1 MPPAATKD
9 DHGLAVVYDGLCVF
23 CLRSL
28 RLLRVLDFRGRL
40 VLHDAN
46 ERAAVL
52 VRFPQLAGADLDEA
66 MYVVDASGRAYRG
79 FYAFRRIARALP
91 LLWPLVPLAYLPG
104 AGFAGE
110 RVYAL
115 IARNRSQLGCR
126 LEPPADA

>member
-1 MPPAATKD
+1 MPQAPTTD
-9 DHGLAVVYDGLCVF
+9 DHQLEVVYDGLCVF
-23 CLRSL
+23 CRRSL
-28 RLLRVLDFRGRL
+28 RVLGALDLRGRL

-46 ERAAVL
+46 APVEVL
-52 VRFPQLAGADLDEA
+52 RRFPQLATADLDQA
-66 MYVVDASGRAYRG
+66 MYVVDPSGRTYRG